1 MEVKLRDRFIEF
13 SERRAALRT
22 RDGRFDSATQQE
34 LSEQLLIVPL
44 WSRLPS
50 DFEENALTLFRRIEQ
65 LRSMHLNFLKPKLR
79 SKEEED
85 ELRVVI
91 DKQAAEI
98 QTFLKMLEHAIIVG
112 TQLKNTY
119 SEEEVRVVKNVQMH
133 LTLRLQD
140 LALHFKS
147 AQELFGTQLYR
158 RERKS
163 TKYMKIGSDAAYS
176 AVQQEERTAHFL
188 EMGFTEQ
195 DVQSLLIEEM
205 QRDRTSKEIRD
216 ILGSIQEIHRMFED
230 LRTMVVDQGTML
242 DRIDYNVDKA
252 LASASKAQIE
262 LEKARDNSSG
272 CIFM

>member
-13 SERRAALRT
+13 SERRAALHT
-22 RDGRFDSATQQE
+22 RYGRFESATQQE

-50 DFEENALTLFRRIEQ
+50 DFEENALNLFRRIEQ
-65 LRSMHLNFLKPKLR
+65 LRSMHLDFLKPKLR

-85 ELRVVI
+85 ELRVLI

-98 QTFLKMLEHAIIVG
+98 QNFLKMLEHAIIVG
-112 TQLKNTY
+112 TELKNTY
-119 SEEEVRVVKNVQMH
+119 SEEEVCVVKNVRTH
-133 LTLRLQD
+133 LTLRLQG

-147 AQELFGTQLYR
+147 AQELFGTQLHR
-158 RERKS
+158 REQKS
-163 TKYMKIGSDAAYS
+163 TKFMKIGSDAAYN
-176 AVQQEERTAHFL
+176 AVQQEERTAHLL

-205 QRDRTSKEIRD
+205 QQDRTSKEIRD
-216 ILGSIQEIHRMFED
+216 VLDSIQEIHRMFED

-252 LASASKAQIE
+252 LVSASKAQIE
-262 LEKARDNSSG
+262 LEKARENSSG

>member
-13 SERRAALRT
+13 SERRAALHT
-22 RDGRFDSATQQE
+22 RYSRLESATQEE

-50 DFEENALTLFRRIEQ
+50 DFEENALALFRRIEQ
-65 LRSMHLNFLKPKLR
+65 LRSMHLDFLKPKLR
-79 SKEEED
+79 SKQEED
-85 ELRVVI
+85 ELRVLI

-119 SEEEVRVVKNVQMH
+119 SEEEVRVVKNVQTH

-147 AQELFGTQLYR
+147 AQELFGTQLHR
-158 RERKS
+158 RELKS
-163 TKYMKIGSDAAYS
+163 TKYMKIGSDAAYN
-176 AVQQEERTAHFL
+176 AVQQEERTAHLL

-216 ILGSIQEIHRMFED
+216 ILDSIQEIHRMFED

-252 LASASKAQIE
+252 LVSASKAQIE